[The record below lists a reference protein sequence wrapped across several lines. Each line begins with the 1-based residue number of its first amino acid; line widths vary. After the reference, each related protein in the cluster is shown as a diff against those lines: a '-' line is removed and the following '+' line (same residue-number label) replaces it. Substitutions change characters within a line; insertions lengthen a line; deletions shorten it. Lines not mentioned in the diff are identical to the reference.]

1 MMKYLPL
8 LLLLLLFSCG
18 NNHVVF
24 VEKDLP
30 DNNIWL
36 YADFFNASFDVERN
50 VPYDIY
56 FGLEHTGDYPY
67 ENIYLR
73 ITDDFK
79 EKKDTD
85 IVSINLSNP
94 YGIWYGKKSG
104 DIYSFNTLLR
114 KSFKF
119 DKPGKHS
126 IKIEQFTRKDSL
138 EGVKAIKFYIDS
150 AGE

>member
-1 MMKYLPL
+1 M
-8 LLLLLLFSCG
+8 
-18 NNHVVF
+18 
-24 VEKDLP
+24 EKDLP
-30 DNNIWL
+30 DNNIWA

-56 FGLEHTGDYPY
+56 FGLEHTDDYPY

-73 ITDDFK
+73 ITDDLK
-79 EKKDTD
+79 ERKDTD

-94 YGIWYGKKSG
+94 YGIWYGKKNG

-119 DKPGKHS
+119 DKSGKHS